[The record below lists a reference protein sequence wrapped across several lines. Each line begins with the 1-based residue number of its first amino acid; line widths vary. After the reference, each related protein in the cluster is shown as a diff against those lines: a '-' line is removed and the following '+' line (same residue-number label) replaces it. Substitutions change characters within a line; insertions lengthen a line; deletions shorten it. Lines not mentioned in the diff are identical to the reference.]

1 MRPKF
6 QQRPDFKDVT
16 EPSQPGEGSS
26 YFPFHLQKSRL
37 PRRTLQSMPALPRR
51 ASPGTLRGHPFN
63 PQGFSGAPLAPH
75 LPSTHSDL
83 LGSTH
88 THTPTLG
95 PHSRM
100 SLPGPLHRAPQGPGL
115 PRFSGIIKFST
126 HFPTLEDSFWK
137 DIPSRKGKPSFRI
150 SEVGC
155 WQ

>member
-95 PHSRM
+95 PHSPHVTPRASSQSSSRARTSEILRNNQVFH
-100 SLPGPLHRAPQGPGL
+100 SLPNSGGL
-115 PRFSGIIKFST
+115 I
-126 HFPTLEDSFWK
+126 LEGHPK
-137 DIPSRKGKPSFRI
+137 
-150 SEVGC
+150 
-155 WQ
+155 